1 MKKYLLLLLS
11 AVIGG
16 FIAVYTYEKLNS
28 IHSNKENRRNLTIT
42 EQIPANN
49 VISSTTLLQDRPEFV
64 EIAEKTINSVVHVK
78 NSLSSSDRIS
88 LEDLM
93 FGRKQDKIQIGTGS
107 GVIISADGYII
118 TNAHVIDEAE
128 KILITTNDNKEF
140 EAKLIGSDEQNDIA
154 LLKIETENDLPYAV
168 FGDSDSTKIGEW
180 VLAIGN
186 PFNLT
191 STVTAGIISAKARNL
206 DITGRTTQSFIQT
219 DAAVNPG
226 NSGGALVN
234 TMGQLIGIN
243 TAIQSQT
250 GSYIGYSFAVPS
262 NIAKKVIEDLMEFGI
277 VRNGFLGVTG
287 TALNNTIAKEFSTNE
302 TEGFYINS
310 VEKYSGADLAGIR
323 KGDIIKYI
331 DEIKISKF
339 SDLKGYLSSKRPND
353 LVVVDLINTNQRKK
367 VNVKLNKNERISFNV
382 IGILKNLSDEELEKY
397 NKSSGV
403 KISDFN
409 RRYEKYWTDNGIEI
423 GNIINNINGVKINS
437 ITDIQDILK
446 EINNYNPLR
455 IEIINSKNQIERF
468 NFR

>member
-49 VISSTTLLQDRPEFV
+49 VISSTTLLQDRPGFV

-277 VRNGFLGVTG
+277 VQNGFLGVTG

-310 VEKYSGADLAGIR
+310 VEKYSGADLAGIK

-367 VNVKLNKNERISFNV
+367 VNVRLNKNERISFNV

>member
-1 MKKYLLLLLS
+1 MKKYLLIIS
-11 AVIGG
+11 SSIIGG
-16 FIAVYTYEKLNS
+16 IMAIYLYEKIILEDYKEKNISNLVLTEQLPINNVLNS
-28 IHSNKENRRNLTIT
+28 PS
-42 EQIPANN
+42 
-49 VISSTTLLQDRPEFV
+49 LLQERPDFV
-64 EIAEKTINSVVHVK
+64 EIAENTINSVVHVK

-93 FGRKQDKIQIGTGS
+93 FGRKQDEMQIGTGS
-107 GVIISADGYII
+107 GVIVSADGYII
-118 TNAHVIDEAE
+118 TNAHVIDKAE

-154 LLKIETENDLPYAV
+154 LLKVETENELPYAI
-168 FGDSDSTKIGEW
+168 FGDSDATKIGEW

-206 DITGRTTQSFIQT
+206 DPTGRTTQSFIQT

-234 TMGQLIGIN
+234 TQGQLIGIN

-277 VRNGFLGVTG
+277 VQNGFLGVTG
-287 TALNNTIAKEFSTNE
+287 TALNNSIAKEFSTDE
-302 TEGFYINS
+302 IEGFYINS
-310 VEKYSGADLAGIR
+310 VEKYSGADLAGIK
-323 KGDIIKYI
+323 KGDIIKFI

-339 SDLKGYLSSKRPND
+339 SDLKGYLSTKRPND
-353 LVVVDLINTNQRKK
+353 LVMVHLVSDNKRKK
-367 VNVKLNKNERISFNV
+367 IKVRLNKNERISFNV
-382 IGILKNLSDEELEKY
+382 IGILKNLSEEELKKY

-409 RRYEKYWTDNGIEI
+409 KRYEKYWRDYGIEI
-423 GNIINNINGVKINS
+423 GNIINSINGVDIKS
-437 ITDIQDILK
+437 ISDVQNILNDM
-446 EINNYNPLR
+446 NNYDPLR
-455 IEIINSKNQIERF
+455 IEIINSNGEMERF

>member
-11 AVIGG
+11 SVIGG

-28 IHSNKENRRNLTIT
+28 IQSNEENRKNLIIT

-49 VISSTTLLQDRPEFV
+49 VISSATLLQDRPDFV

-93 FGRKQDKIQIGTGS
+93 FGRKQDKMQFGTGS

-154 LLKIETENDLPYAV
+154 LLKIQTENDLPYAV

-206 DITGRTTQSFIQT
+206 DLTGRTTQSFIQT

>member
-11 AVIGG
+11 SVIGG

-28 IHSNKENRRNLTIT
+28 IQSNEENRKNLIIT

-49 VISSTTLLQDRPEFV
+49 VISSATLLQDRPDFV

-93 FGRKQDKIQIGTGS
+93 FGRKQDKMQFGTGS

-154 LLKIETENDLPYAV
+154 LLKIQTENDLPYAV

-206 DITGRTTQSFIQT
+206 DLTGRTTQSFIQT

-277 VRNGFLGVTG
+277 VQNGFLGVTG
-287 TALNNTIAKEFSTNE
+287 TSLNNTIAKEFSTNE
-302 TEGFYINS
+302 TEGFYINT
-310 VEKYSGADLAGIR
+310 VEKYSGADLAGIK

-331 DEIKISKF
+331 DNIKISKF
-339 SDLKGYLSSKRPND
+339 SDLKGYLSTKRPND
-353 LVVVDLINTNQRKK
+353 LVMVELISKK
-367 VNVKLNKNERISFNV
+367 KKIKLEVTLNKNERISFNV
-382 IGILKNLSDEELEKY
+382 IGILKNLSDEELKKY

-409 RRYEKYWTDNGIEI
+409 KRYEKYWTDYGIEI
-423 GNIINNINGVKINS
+423 GNIINSINGVKIKS
-437 ITDIQDILK
+437 ISNVQDIIN
-446 EINNYNPLR
+446 EMNNYDPLR
-455 IEIINSKNQIERF
+455 IEIINSENEIERF

>member
-11 AVIGG
+11 SVIGG

-28 IHSNKENRRNLTIT
+28 IQSNEENRKNLIIT

-49 VISSTTLLQDRPEFV
+49 VISSATLLQDRPDFV

-140 EAKLIGSDEQNDIA
+140 EAKLIGSDEKNDIA

-409 RRYEKYWTDNGIEI
+409 RRYEKYWTDNGIKI

>member
-16 FIAVYTYEKLNS
+16 FIAIYTYEKLNS

-140 EAKLIGSDEQNDIA
+140 EAKLIGSDEKNDIA

-310 VEKYSGADLAGIR
+310 VEKYSGADLAGIK

-367 VNVKLNKNERISFNV
+367 VNVRLNKNERISFNV

>member
-1 MKKYLLLLLS
+1 MAIYL
-11 AVIGG
+11 
-16 FIAVYTYEKLNS
+16 YEKIILEDY
-28 IHSNKENRRNLTIT
+28 KEKNINNLVLT
-42 EQIPANN
+42 EQLPIKN
-49 VISSTTLLQDRPEFV
+49 VFNSPSLLQERPDFV
-64 EIAEKTINSVVHVK
+64 EIAENTINSVVHVK

-93 FGRKQDKIQIGTGS
+93 FGRNQDEMQIGTGS
-107 GVIISADGYII
+107 GVIVSADGYII
-118 TNAHVIDEAE
+118 TNAHVIDKAE

-154 LLKIETENDLPYAV
+154 LLKVETKNELPYAI
-168 FGDSDSTKIGEW
+168 FGDSDATKIGEW

-206 DITGRTTQSFIQT
+206 DPTGRTTQSFIQT

-234 TMGQLIGIN
+234 TQGQLIGIN

-277 VRNGFLGVTG
+277 VQNGFLGVTG
-287 TALNNTIAKEFSTNE
+287 TALNNSIAKEFSTDE
-302 TEGFYINS
+302 IEGFYINS
-310 VEKYSGADLAGIR
+310 VEKYSGADLAGIK
-323 KGDIIKYI
+323 KGDIIKFI

-339 SDLKGYLSSKRPND
+339 SDLKGYLSTKRPND
-353 LVVVDLINTNQRKK
+353 LVMVHLVSDNKRKK
-367 VNVKLNKNERISFNV
+367 IKVRLNKNERISFNV
-382 IGILKNLSDEELEKY
+382 IGILKNLSEEELKKY

-409 RRYEKYWTDNGIEI
+409 KRYEKYWRDYGIEI
-423 GNIINNINGVKINS
+423 GNIINSINGVDIKS
-437 ITDIQDILK
+437 ISDVQNILNDM
-446 EINNYNPLR
+446 NNHGPLR
-455 IEIINSKNQIERF
+455 IEIINSNGEMERF

>member
-1 MKKYLLLLLS
+1 MKKYLLILS
-11 AVIGG
+11 SSIIGG
-16 FIAVYTYEKLNS
+16 IMAIYLYEKIILEDYKEKNISNLVLTEQLPINNVLNS
-28 IHSNKENRRNLTIT
+28 PS
-42 EQIPANN
+42 
-49 VISSTTLLQDRPEFV
+49 LLQERPDFV
-64 EIAEKTINSVVHVK
+64 EIAENTINSVVHVK

-93 FGRKQDKIQIGTGS
+93 FGRKQDEMQIGTGS
-107 GVIISADGYII
+107 GVIVSADGYII
-118 TNAHVIDEAE
+118 TNAHVIDKAE

-154 LLKIETENDLPYAV
+154 LLKVEAENELPYAI
-168 FGDSDSTKIGEW
+168 FGDSDATKIGEW

-206 DITGRTTQSFIQT
+206 DPTGRTTQSFIQT

-234 TMGQLIGIN
+234 TQGQLIGIN

-277 VRNGFLGVTG
+277 VQNGFLGVTG
-287 TALNNTIAKEFSTNE
+287 TALNNSIAKEFSTDE
-302 TEGFYINS
+302 IEGFYINS
-310 VEKYSGADLAGIR
+310 VEKYSGADLAGIK
-323 KGDIIKYI
+323 KGDIIKFI

-339 SDLKGYLSSKRPND
+339 SDLKGYLSTKRPND
-353 LVVVDLINTNQRKK
+353 LVMVHLVSDNKRKK
-367 VNVKLNKNERISFNV
+367 IKVRLNKNERISFNV
-382 IGILKNLSDEELEKY
+382 IGILKNLSEEELKKY

-409 RRYEKYWTDNGIEI
+409 KRYEKYWRDYGIEI
-423 GNIINNINGVKINS
+423 GNIINSINGVDIKS
-437 ITDIQDILK
+437 ISDVQNILNDM
-446 EINNYNPLR
+446 NNYDPLR
-455 IEIINSKNQIERF
+455 IEIINSNGEMERF

>member
-1 MKKYLLLLLS
+1 MKKYLLILS
-11 AVIGG
+11 SSIIGG
-16 FIAVYTYEKLNS
+16 IMAIYLYEKIILEDYKEKNISNLVLTEQLPINNVLNS
-28 IHSNKENRRNLTIT
+28 PS
-42 EQIPANN
+42 
-49 VISSTTLLQDRPEFV
+49 LLQERPDFV
-64 EIAEKTINSVVHVK
+64 EIAENTINSVVHVK

-93 FGRKQDKIQIGTGS
+93 FGRKQDEMQIGTGS
-107 GVIISADGYII
+107 GVIVSADGYII
-118 TNAHVIDEAE
+118 TNAHVIDKAE

-154 LLKIETENDLPYAV
+154 LLKVETENELPYAI
-168 FGDSDSTKIGEW
+168 FGDSDATKIGEW

-206 DITGRTTQSFIQT
+206 DPTGRTTQSFIQT

-234 TMGQLIGIN
+234 TQGQLIGIN

-277 VRNGFLGVTG
+277 VQNGFLGVTG
-287 TALNNTIAKEFSTNE
+287 TALNNSIAKEFSTDE
-302 TEGFYINS
+302 IEGFYINS
-310 VEKYSGADLAGIR
+310 VEKYSGADLAGIK
-323 KGDIIKYI
+323 KGDIIKFI

-339 SDLKGYLSSKRPND
+339 SDLKGYLSTKRPND
-353 LVVVDLINTNQRKK
+353 LVMVHLVSDNKRKK
-367 VNVKLNKNERISFNV
+367 IKVRLNKNERISFNV
-382 IGILKNLSDEELEKY
+382 IGVLKNLSEEELKKY

-409 RRYEKYWTDNGIEI
+409 KRYEKYWRDYGIEI
-423 GNIINNINGVKINS
+423 GNIINSINGVDIKS
-437 ITDIQDILK
+437 ISDVQNILNDM
-446 EINNYNPLR
+446 NNYDPLR
-455 IEIINSKNQIERF
+455 IEIINSNGEMERF

>member
-1 MKKYLLLLLS
+1 MKKYLLILS
-11 AVIGG
+11 SSIIGG
-16 FIAVYTYEKLNS
+16 IMAIYLYEKIILEDYKEKNISNLVLTEQLPINNVLNS
-28 IHSNKENRRNLTIT
+28 PS
-42 EQIPANN
+42 
-49 VISSTTLLQDRPEFV
+49 LLQERPDFV
-64 EIAEKTINSVVHVK
+64 EIAENTINSVVHVK

-93 FGRKQDKIQIGTGS
+93 FGRNQDEMQIGTGS
-107 GVIISADGYII
+107 GVIVSADGYII
-118 TNAHVIDEAE
+118 TNAHVIDKAE

-154 LLKIETENDLPYAV
+154 LLKVETENELPYAI
-168 FGDSDSTKIGEW
+168 FGDSDATKIGEW

-206 DITGRTTQSFIQT
+206 DPTGRTTQSFIQT

-234 TMGQLIGIN
+234 TQGQLIGIN

-277 VRNGFLGVTG
+277 VQNGFLGVTG
-287 TALNNTIAKEFSTNE
+287 TALNNSIAKEFSTDE
-302 TEGFYINS
+302 IEGFYINS
-310 VEKYSGADLAGIR
+310 VEKYSGADLAGIK
-323 KGDIIKYI
+323 KGDIIKFI

-339 SDLKGYLSSKRPND
+339 SDLKGYLSTKRPND
-353 LVVVDLINTNQRKK
+353 LVVVHLVSDNKRKK
-367 VNVKLNKNERISFNV
+367 IKVRLNKNERISFNV
-382 IGILKNLSDEELEKY
+382 IGILKNLSEEELKKY

-409 RRYEKYWTDNGIEI
+409 KRYEKYWRDYGIEI
-423 GNIINNINGVKINS
+423 GNIINSINGVDIKS
-437 ITDIQDILK
+437 ISDVQNILNDM
-446 EINNYNPLR
+446 NNYDPLR
-455 IEIINSKNQIERF
+455 IEIINSNGEMERF

>member
-1 MKKYLLLLLS
+1 MKKYLLIIS
-11 AVIGG
+11 SSIIGG
-16 FIAVYTYEKLNS
+16 IMAIYLYEKIILEDYKEKNISNLVLTEQLPINNVLNS
-28 IHSNKENRRNLTIT
+28 PS
-42 EQIPANN
+42 
-49 VISSTTLLQDRPEFV
+49 LLQERPDFV
-64 EIAEKTINSVVHVK
+64 EIAENTINSVVHVK

-93 FGRKQDKIQIGTGS
+93 FGRNQDEMQIGTGS
-107 GVIISADGYII
+107 GVIVSADGYII
-118 TNAHVIDEAE
+118 TNAHVIDKAE

-154 LLKIETENDLPYAV
+154 LLKVETKNELPYAI
-168 FGDSDSTKIGEW
+168 FGDSDATKIGEW

-206 DITGRTTQSFIQT
+206 DPTGRTTQSFIQT

-234 TMGQLIGIN
+234 TQGQLIGIN

-277 VRNGFLGVTG
+277 VQNGFLGVTG
-287 TALNNTIAKEFSTNE
+287 TALNNSIAKEFSTDE
-302 TEGFYINS
+302 IEGFYINS
-310 VEKYSGADLAGIR
+310 VEKYSGADLAGIK
-323 KGDIIKYI
+323 KGDIIKFI

-339 SDLKGYLSSKRPND
+339 SDLKGYLSTKRPND
-353 LVVVDLINTNQRKK
+353 LVMVHLVSDNKRKK
-367 VNVKLNKNERISFNV
+367 IKVRLNKNERISFNV
-382 IGILKNLSDEELEKY
+382 IGILKNLSEEELKKY

-409 RRYEKYWTDNGIEI
+409 KRYEKYWRDYGIEI
-423 GNIINNINGVKINS
+423 GNIINSINGVDIKS
-437 ITDIQDILK
+437 ISDVQNILNDM
-446 EINNYNPLR
+446 NNYGPLR
-455 IEIINSKNQIERF
+455 IEIINSNGEMERF

>member
-93 FGRKQDKIQIGTGS
+93 FGRKQDKMQIGTGS

-206 DITGRTTQSFIQT
+206 DITGRTTQSYIQT

-277 VRNGFLGVTG
+277 VQNGFLGVTG

-310 VEKYSGADLAGIR
+310 VEKYSGADLAGIK

-367 VNVKLNKNERISFNV
+367 VNVRLNKNERISFNV
-382 IGILKNLSDEELEKY
+382 IGILKNLSDEELKKY

-409 RRYEKYWTDNGIEI
+409 KRYEKYWTDYGIEI
-423 GNIINNINGVKINS
+423 GNIINSINGVKIKS
-437 ITDIQDILK
+437 ISNVQDIIN
-446 EINNYNPLR
+446 EMNNYDPLR
-455 IEIINSKNQIERF
+455 IEIINSENEIERF

>member
-1 MKKYLLLLLS
+1 MAIYL
-11 AVIGG
+11 
-16 FIAVYTYEKLNS
+16 YEKIILEDY
-28 IHSNKENRRNLTIT
+28 KEKNINNLVLT
-42 EQIPANN
+42 EQLPIKN
-49 VISSTTLLQDRPEFV
+49 VFNSPSLLQERPDFV
-64 EIAEKTINSVVHVK
+64 EIAENTINSVVHVK

-93 FGRKQDKIQIGTGS
+93 FGRNQDEMQIGTGS
-107 GVIISADGYII
+107 GVIVSADGYII
-118 TNAHVIDEAE
+118 TNAHVIDKAE

-154 LLKIETENDLPYAV
+154 LLKVETKNELPYAI
-168 FGDSDSTKIGEW
+168 FGDSDATKIGEW

-206 DITGRTTQSFIQT
+206 DPTGRTTQSFIQT

-234 TMGQLIGIN
+234 TQGQLIGIN

-277 VRNGFLGVTG
+277 VQNGFLGVTG
-287 TALNNTIAKEFSTNE
+287 TALNNSIAKEFSTDE
-302 TEGFYINS
+302 IEGFYINS
-310 VEKYSGADLAGIR
+310 VEKYSGADLAGIK
-323 KGDIIKYI
+323 KGDIIKFI

-339 SDLKGYLSSKRPND
+339 PDLKGYLSTKRPND
-353 LVVVDLINTNQRKK
+353 LVMVHLVSDNKRKK
-367 VNVKLNKNERISFNV
+367 IKVRLNKNERISFNV
-382 IGILKNLSDEELEKY
+382 IGILKNLSEEELKKY

-409 RRYEKYWTDNGIEI
+409 KRYEKYWRDYGIEI
-423 GNIINNINGVKINS
+423 GNIINSINGVDIKS
-437 ITDIQDILK
+437 ISDVQNILNDM
-446 EINNYNPLR
+446 NNYGPLR
-455 IEIINSKNQIERF
+455 IEIINSNGEMERF

>member
-11 AVIGG
+11 AVTGG

-28 IHSNKENRRNLTIT
+28 IQSNEENRKNLIIT

-49 VISSTTLLQDRPEFV
+49 VISSATLLQDRPDFV

-93 FGRKQDKIQIGTGS
+93 FGRKQDKMQIGTGS

-277 VRNGFLGVTG
+277 VQNGFLGVTG

-302 TEGFYINS
+302 TEGFYINT
-310 VEKYSGADLAGIR
+310 VEKYSGADLAGIK

-331 DEIKISKF
+331 DNIKISKF
-339 SDLKGYLSSKRPND
+339 SDLKGYLSTKRPND
-353 LVVVDLINTNQRKK
+353 LVMVELISEKKKRKLE
-367 VNVKLNKNERISFNV
+367 VTLNKNERISFNV

-409 RRYEKYWTDNGIEI
+409 GRYEKYWTDNGIEI

>member
-11 AVIGG
+11 SVIGG

-28 IHSNKENRRNLTIT
+28 IQSNEENRKNLIIT

-49 VISSTTLLQDRPEFV
+49 VISSATLLQDRPDFV

-93 FGRKQDKIQIGTGS
+93 FGRKQDKMQFGTGS

-154 LLKIETENDLPYAV
+154 LLKIQTENDLPYAI

-206 DITGRTTQSFIQT
+206 DLTGRTTQSFIQT

-277 VRNGFLGVTG
+277 VQNGFLGVTG

-302 TEGFYINS
+302 TEGFYINT
-310 VEKYSGADLAGIR
+310 VEKYSGADLAGIK

-331 DEIKISKF
+331 DNIKISKF
-339 SDLKGYLSSKRPND
+339 SDLKGYLSTKRPND
-353 LVVVDLINTNQRKK
+353 LVMVELISKKKKRKLE
-367 VNVKLNKNERISFNV
+367 VTLNKNERISFNV
-382 IGILKNLSDEELEKY
+382 IGILKNLSDEELKKY

-409 RRYEKYWTDNGIEI
+409 KRYEKYWTDYGIEI
-423 GNIINNINGVKINS
+423 GNLINSINGVKIKS
-437 ITDIQDILK
+437 ISNVQDIIN
-446 EINNYNPLR
+446 EMNNYDPLR
-455 IEIINSKNQIERF
+455 IEIINSENEIERF

>member
-1 MKKYLLLLLS
+1 MRKYILILIS
-11 AVIGG
+11 AIIGG
-16 FIAVYTYEKLNS
+16 FIALYSFEKINS
-28 IHSNKENRRNLTIT
+28 KDEFIENRSNLVLT
-42 EQIPANN
+42 EQLPVNN
-49 VISSTTLLQDRPEFV
+49 VVNSTTLLQDRPDFV

-78 NSLSSSDRIS
+78 NSVSNSDRIS

-93 FGRKQDKIQIGTGS
+93 FGRNKDQIQIGTGS
-107 GVIISADGYII
+107 GVIVSADGYII

-128 KILITTNDNKEF
+128 KVLITTNDNKEF
-140 EAKLIGSDEQNDIA
+140 EARLIGSDEQNDIA
-154 LLKIETENDLPYAV
+154 LLKVDTENELPYAI
-168 FGDSDSTKIGEW
+168 FGDSDATKIGEW

-206 DITGRTTQSFIQT
+206 DPTGRTTQSFIQT

-234 TMGQLIGIN
+234 TKGQLIGIN

-277 VRNGFLGVTG
+277 VQNGFLGVTG
-287 TALNNTIAKEFSTNE
+287 TALNNSIANELSTDE
-302 TEGFYINS
+302 IEGFYINS
-310 VEKYSGADLAGIR
+310 VEKYSGADLAGIK

-339 SDLKGYLSSKRPND
+339 SDLKGYLSTKRPND
-353 LVVVDLINTNQRKK
+353 LVIVDLINNNERKK
-367 VNVKLNKNERISFNV
+367 VEVKLNKNERISFNV
-382 IGILKNLSDEELEKY
+382 IGILKNLSDEELKKY
-397 NKSSGV
+397 NRSNGV
-403 KISDFN
+403 KISNFN
-409 RRYEKYWTDNGIEI
+409 ERYEKYWADNGIKT
-423 GNIINNINGVKINS
+423 GNIINSINGLEIKS
-437 ITDIQDILK
+437 ISDVQEILNGM
-446 EINNYNPLR
+446 NNYGSLR
-455 IEIINSKNQIERF
+455 IEIINSENQIERF

>member
-1 MKKYLLLLLS
+1 MKKYLLILS
-11 AVIGG
+11 SSIIGG
-16 FIAVYTYEKLNS
+16 IMAIYLYEKIILEDYKEKDISNLVLTEQLPINNVLNS
-28 IHSNKENRRNLTIT
+28 PS
-42 EQIPANN
+42 
-49 VISSTTLLQDRPEFV
+49 LLQERPDFV
-64 EIAEKTINSVVHVK
+64 EIAENTINSVVHVK

-93 FGRKQDKIQIGTGS
+93 FGRKQDEMQIGTGS
-107 GVIISADGYII
+107 GVIVSADGYII
-118 TNAHVIDEAE
+118 TNAHVIDKAE

-154 LLKIETENDLPYAV
+154 LLKVETENELPYAI
-168 FGDSDSTKIGEW
+168 FGDSDATKIGEW

-206 DITGRTTQSFIQT
+206 DPTGRTTQSFIQT

-234 TMGQLIGIN
+234 TQGQLIGIN

-277 VRNGFLGVTG
+277 VQNGFLGVTG
-287 TALNNTIAKEFSTNE
+287 TALNNSIAKEFSTDE
-302 TEGFYINS
+302 IEGFYINS
-310 VEKYSGADLAGIR
+310 VEKYSGADLAGIK
-323 KGDIIKYI
+323 KGDIIKFI

-339 SDLKGYLSSKRPND
+339 SDLKGYLSTKRPND
-353 LVVVDLINTNQRKK
+353 LVMVHLVSDNKRKK
-367 VNVKLNKNERISFNV
+367 IKVRLNKNERISFNV
-382 IGILKNLSDEELEKY
+382 IGILKNLSVEELKKY

-409 RRYEKYWTDNGIEI
+409 KRYEKYWRDYGIEI
-423 GNIINNINGVKINS
+423 GNIINSINGVDIKS
-437 ITDIQDILK
+437 ISDVQNILNDM
-446 EINNYNPLR
+446 NNYDPLR
-455 IEIINSKNQIERF
+455 IEIINSNGEMERF

>member
-1 MKKYLLLLLS
+1 MKKYLLILS
-11 AVIGG
+11 SSIIGG
-16 FIAVYTYEKLNS
+16 IMAIYLYEKIILEDYKEKNISNLVLTEQLPINNVLNS
-28 IHSNKENRRNLTIT
+28 PS
-42 EQIPANN
+42 
-49 VISSTTLLQDRPEFV
+49 LLQERPDFV
-64 EIAEKTINSVVHVK
+64 EIAENTINSVVHVK

-93 FGRKQDKIQIGTGS
+93 FGRKQDEMQIGTGS
-107 GVIISADGYII
+107 GVIVSADGYII
-118 TNAHVIDEAE
+118 TNAHVIDKAE

-154 LLKIETENDLPYAV
+154 LLKVETENELPYAI
-168 FGDSDSTKIGEW
+168 FGDSDATKIGEW

-206 DITGRTTQSFIQT
+206 DPTGRTTQSFIQT

-234 TMGQLIGIN
+234 TQGQLIGIN

-277 VRNGFLGVTG
+277 VQNGFLGVTG
-287 TALNNTIAKEFSTNE
+287 TALNNSIAKEFSTDE
-302 TEGFYINS
+302 IEGFYINS
-310 VEKYSGADLAGIR
+310 VEKYSGADLAGIK
-323 KGDIIKYI
+323 KGDIIKFI

-339 SDLKGYLSSKRPND
+339 SDLKGYLSTKRPND
-353 LVVVDLINTNQRKK
+353 LVMVHLVSDNKRKK
-367 VNVKLNKNERISFNV
+367 IKVRLNKNERISFNV
-382 IGILKNLSDEELEKY
+382 IGILKNLSEEELKKY

-409 RRYEKYWTDNGIEI
+409 KRYEKYWRDYGIEV
-423 GNIINNINGVKINS
+423 GNIINSINGVYIKS
-437 ITDIQDILK
+437 ISDVQNILNDM
-446 EINNYNPLR
+446 NNYDPIR
-455 IEIINSKNQIERF
+455 VEIINSNGEMERF

>member
-1 MKKYLLLLLS
+1 MKKYLLIILS
-11 AVIGG
+11 SIIGG
-16 FIAVYTYEKLNS
+16 IIAVYMYEKLTTEVFKKEK
-28 IHSNKENRRNLTIT
+28 ISNLVLT
-42 EQIPANN
+42 EQLPINN
-49 VISSTTLLQDRPEFV
+49 LIASTNLIQDRPDFV
-64 EIAEKTINSVVHVK
+64 KTAENTINTVVHVK
-78 NSLSSSDRIS
+78 NSLSSSEKIT

-93 FGRKQDKIQIGTGS
+93 FGRGRDQMQIGTGS

-118 TNAHVIDEAE
+118 TNAHVIDKAE

-140 EAKLIGSDEQNDIA
+140 EAKLIGSDDQNDIA
-154 LLKIETENDLPYAV
+154 LLKVETENELPYAI
-168 FGDSDSTKIGEW
+168 FGDSDATKIGEW

-206 DITGRTTQSFIQT
+206 DPTGRTTQSFIQT

-277 VRNGFLGVTG
+277 VQNGFLGVTG
-287 TALNNTIAKEFSTNE
+287 TALDNSIANELSTDE
-302 TEGFYINS
+302 IEGFYINS
-310 VEKYSGADLAGIR
+310 VESYSGADLAGIK

-331 DEIKISKF
+331 DDIKISKF
-339 SDLKGYLSSKRPND
+339 SDLKGYLSTKRPND
-353 LVVVDLINTNQRKK
+353 LVMVELISNKKKRKIE
-367 VNVKLNKNERISFNV
+367 VKLNKNERISFNV
-382 IGILKNLSDEELEKY
+382 IGILKNLSDEELKKY

-409 RRYEKYWTDNGIEI
+409 RRYEKYWTDYGIEI
-423 GNIINNINGVKINS
+423 GNIINSINGVKIKS
-437 ITDIQDILK
+437 ISDVQNILN
-446 EINNYNPLR
+446 EMNNYDPLR
-455 IEIINSKNQIERF
+455 IEIINSENKIERF

>member
-1 MKKYLLLLLS
+1 MAIYL
-11 AVIGG
+11 
-16 FIAVYTYEKLNS
+16 YEKIILEDYKEKNISNLVLTEQLPINNVLNS
-28 IHSNKENRRNLTIT
+28 PS
-42 EQIPANN
+42 
-49 VISSTTLLQDRPEFV
+49 LLQERPDFV
-64 EIAEKTINSVVHVK
+64 EIAENTINSVVHVK

-93 FGRKQDKIQIGTGS
+93 FGRKQDEMQIGTGS
-107 GVIISADGYII
+107 GVIVSADGYII
-118 TNAHVIDEAE
+118 TNAHVIDKAE

-154 LLKIETENDLPYAV
+154 LLKVETENELPYAI
-168 FGDSDSTKIGEW
+168 FGDSDATKIGEW

-206 DITGRTTQSFIQT
+206 DPTGRTTQSFIQT

-234 TMGQLIGIN
+234 TQGQLIGIN

-277 VRNGFLGVTG
+277 VQNGFLGVTG
-287 TALNNTIAKEFSTNE
+287 TALNNSIAKEFSTDE
-302 TEGFYINS
+302 IEGFYINS
-310 VEKYSGADLAGIR
+310 VEKYSGADLAGI
-323 KGDIIKYI
+323 KDGDIIKFI

-339 SDLKGYLSSKRPND
+339 SDLKGYLSTKRPDD
-353 LVVVDLINTNQRKK
+353 LVIVHLVSDKK
-367 VNVKLNKNERISFNV
+367 IKKLEVRLNKNERISFNV
-382 IGILKNLSDEELEKY
+382 IGILKNLSEEELKKY

-409 RRYEKYWTDNGIEI
+409 KRYEKYWRDYGIEI
-423 GNIINNINGVKINS
+423 GNIINSINGVDIKS
-437 ITDIQDILK
+437 ISDVQNILNDM
-446 EINNYNPLR
+446 NNYDPLR
-455 IEIINSKNQIERF
+455 IEIINSNGEMERF

>member
-1 MKKYLLLLLS
+1 MAIYL
-11 AVIGG
+11 
-16 FIAVYTYEKLNS
+16 YEKIILEDY
-28 IHSNKENRRNLTIT
+28 KEKNINNLVLT
-42 EQIPANN
+42 EQLPIKN
-49 VISSTTLLQDRPEFV
+49 VFNSPSLLQERPDFV
-64 EIAEKTINSVVHVK
+64 EIAENTINSVVHVK

-93 FGRKQDKIQIGTGS
+93 FGRNQDEMQIGTGS
-107 GVIISADGYII
+107 GVIVSADGYII
-118 TNAHVIDEAE
+118 TNAHVIDKAE

-154 LLKIETENDLPYAV
+154 LLKVEAENELPYAI
-168 FGDSDSTKIGEW
+168 FGDSDATKIGEW

-206 DITGRTTQSFIQT
+206 DPTGRTTQSFIQT

-234 TMGQLIGIN
+234 TQGQLIGIN

-277 VRNGFLGVTG
+277 VQNGFLGVTG
-287 TALNNTIAKEFSTNE
+287 TALNNSIAKEFSTDE
-302 TEGFYINS
+302 IEGFYINS
-310 VEKYSGADLAGIR
+310 VEKYSGADLAGIK
-323 KGDIIKYI
+323 KGDIIKFI

-339 SDLKGYLSSKRPND
+339 SDLKGYLSTKRPND
-353 LVVVDLINTNQRKK
+353 LVMVHLVSDNKRKK
-367 VNVKLNKNERISFNV
+367 IKVRLNKNERISFNV
-382 IGILKNLSDEELEKY
+382 IGILKNLSEEELKKY

-409 RRYEKYWTDNGIEI
+409 KRYEKYWRDYGIEI
-423 GNIINNINGVKINS
+423 GNIINSINGVDIKS
-437 ITDIQDILK
+437 ISDVQNILNDM
-446 EINNYNPLR
+446 NNYGPLR
-455 IEIINSKNQIERF
+455 IEIINSNGEMERF

>member
-78 NSLSSSDRIS
+78 NSLSSSNRIS

>member
-1 MKKYLLLLLS
+1 MKKYLLIIS
-11 AVIGG
+11 SSIIGG
-16 FIAVYTYEKLNS
+16 IMAIYLYEKIILEDYKEKNISNLVLTEQLPINNVLNS
-28 IHSNKENRRNLTIT
+28 PS
-42 EQIPANN
+42 
-49 VISSTTLLQDRPEFV
+49 LLQERPDFV
-64 EIAEKTINSVVHVK
+64 EIAENTINSVVHVK

-93 FGRKQDKIQIGTGS
+93 FGRKQDEMQIGTGS
-107 GVIISADGYII
+107 GVIVSADGYII
-118 TNAHVIDEAE
+118 TNAHVIDKAE

-154 LLKIETENDLPYAV
+154 LLKVEAENELPYAI
-168 FGDSDSTKIGEW
+168 FGDSDATKIGEW

-206 DITGRTTQSFIQT
+206 DPTGRTTQSFIQT

-234 TMGQLIGIN
+234 TQGQLIGIN

-277 VRNGFLGVTG
+277 VQNGFLGVTG
-287 TALNNTIAKEFSTNE
+287 TALNNSIAKEFSTDE
-302 TEGFYINS
+302 IEGFYINS
-310 VEKYSGADLAGIR
+310 VEKYSGADLAGIK
-323 KGDIIKYI
+323 KGDIIKFI

-339 SDLKGYLSSKRPND
+339 SDLKGYLSTKRPND
-353 LVVVDLINTNQRKK
+353 LVMVHLVSDNKRKK
-367 VNVKLNKNERISFNV
+367 IKVRLNKNERISFNV
-382 IGILKNLSDEELEKY
+382 IGILKNLSEEELKKY

-409 RRYEKYWTDNGIEI
+409 KRYEKYWRDYGIEI
-423 GNIINNINGVKINS
+423 GNIINSINGVDIKS
-437 ITDIQDILK
+437 ISDVQNILNDM
-446 EINNYNPLR
+446 NNYGPLR
-455 IEIINSKNQIERF
+455 IEIINSNGEMERF

>member
-1 MKKYLLLLLS
+1 MAIYL
-11 AVIGG
+11 
-16 FIAVYTYEKLNS
+16 YEKIILEDY
-28 IHSNKENRRNLTIT
+28 KEKNINNLVLT
-42 EQIPANN
+42 EQLPIKN
-49 VISSTTLLQDRPEFV
+49 VFNSPSLLQERPDFV
-64 EIAEKTINSVVHVK
+64 EIAENTINSVVHVK

-93 FGRKQDKIQIGTGS
+93 FGRNQDEMQIGTGS
-107 GVIISADGYII
+107 GVIVSADGYII
-118 TNAHVIDEAE
+118 TNAHVIDKAE

-154 LLKIETENDLPYAV
+154 LLKVETENELPYAI
-168 FGDSDSTKIGEW
+168 FGDSDATKIGEW

-206 DITGRTTQSFIQT
+206 DPTGRTTQSFIQT

-234 TMGQLIGIN
+234 TQGQLIGIN

-277 VRNGFLGVTG
+277 VQNGFLGVTG
-287 TALNNTIAKEFSTNE
+287 TALNNSIAKEFSTDE
-302 TEGFYINS
+302 IEGFYINS
-310 VEKYSGADLAGIR
+310 VEKYSGADLAGIK
-323 KGDIIKYI
+323 KGDIIKFI

-339 SDLKGYLSSKRPND
+339 SDLKGYLSTKRPND
-353 LVVVDLINTNQRKK
+353 LVMVHLVSDNKRKK
-367 VNVKLNKNERISFNV
+367 IKVRLNKNERISFNV
-382 IGILKNLSDEELEKY
+382 IGILKNLSEEELKKY

-409 RRYEKYWTDNGIEI
+409 KRYEKYWRDYGIEI
-423 GNIINNINGVKINS
+423 GNIINSINGVHIKS
-437 ITDIQDILK
+437 ISDVQNILNDM
-446 EINNYNPLR
+446 NNYDPLR
-455 IEIINSKNQIERF
+455 IEIINSNGETERF

>member
-28 IHSNKENRRNLTIT
+28 IQSNKENRRNLIIT

-277 VRNGFLGVTG
+277 VQNGFLGVTG

-310 VEKYSGADLAGIR
+310 VEKYSGADLAGIK

-367 VNVKLNKNERISFNV
+367 VNVRLNKNERISFNV

-409 RRYEKYWTDNGIEI
+409 GRYEKYWTDNGIEI